1 MTHERAIDGQLLR
14 LAVADSDRESLPNL
28 GRAVRFVIFD
38 VLDGMAR
45 TPCYRV
51 RHHDPA
57 AECDGNHELMGL
69 LRDCQAV
76 IAGAAGKRLAD
87 LLRSGGIRVIAT
99 SERRRPTEVAA
110 RYLAGTLTRK
120 RIGPPGRCPAPA
132 NPSISQHH
140 ER

>member
-1 MTHERAIDGQLLR
+1 MTRERAIDGQPLR
-14 LAVADSDRESLPNL
+14 VAVADGDRESPPTL

-57 AECDGNHELMGL
+57 VECDGNRELVGL

-76 IAGAAGKRLAD
+76 IAGAAGKRLSD

-99 SERRRPTEVAA
+99 SERRRPAELAA
-110 RYLAGTLTRK
+110 RYLAGTLARK
-120 RIGPPGRCPAPA
+120 RVGASGKCRTPAD
-132 NPSISQHH
+132 PSIS
-140 ER
+140 

>member
-1 MTHERAIDGQLLR
+1 MTHERGIEGRLLR
-14 LAVADSDRESLPNL
+14 VAVADCDRESPPTL

-57 AECDGNHELMGL
+57 VECDGNRELVGL
-69 LRDCQAV
+69 LGDCQAV

-99 SERRRPTEVAA
+99 NERRRPTELAA

-120 RIGPPGRCPAPA
+120 RIGAAGKCPVPS
-132 NPSISQHH
+132 NPTVL
-140 ER
+140 